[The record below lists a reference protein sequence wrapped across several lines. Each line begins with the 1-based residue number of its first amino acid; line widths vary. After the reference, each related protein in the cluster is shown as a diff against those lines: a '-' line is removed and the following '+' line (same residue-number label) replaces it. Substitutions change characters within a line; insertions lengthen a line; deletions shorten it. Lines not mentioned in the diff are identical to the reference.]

1 MSSKVIITVPVPDG
15 HTSARFFEF
24 DWEHFNVLI
33 TSAGAIQVYAG
44 GGEIHQEFAAG
55 QWSRVEFPLDD

>member
-1 MSSKVIITVPVPDG
+1 MSSEVIITVPVPDG

-33 TSAGAIQVYAG
+33 TPGGAIQVLAG
-44 GGEIHQEFAAG
+44 EDIHQEFAAG